1 MIRNLDEIND
11 IIKANKEEKSEPY
24 ILVYTTIDE
33 NFAKNIF
40 VEINNSFIDDQ
51 DYIDDNIVLSDCFQR
66 DGLFQ
71 VYLYIFSSKCM
82 KQISID
88 KLRCISIHDLDG
100 LKSVKILNTE
110 YAPNVVKDYITL
122 KNFTIN
128 CKELIDRHKIRKITF
143 DDLFVSEELKPWVEI
158 YKRSPEFANFI
169 IDFYEEYDQ
178 EGLNDLIIM
187 YNTDKKKFE
196 LGSKTP
202 APSSEAKEE

>member
-1 MIRNLDEIND
+1 MIRNLNEIND

-24 ILVYTTIDE
+24 ILVYTTLDE

-71 VYLYIFSSKCM
+71 VYLYIFSNKCK

-88 KLRCISIHDLDG
+88 KLCSISIYDLDG
-100 LKSVKILNTE
+100 LKSVKLNTE
-110 YAPNVVKDYITL
+110 FAPNVVKDYITL
-122 KNFTIN
+122 KSFTIY

-143 DDLFVSEELKPWVEI
+143 DDLFISEELKPWVEI
-158 YKRSPEFANFI
+158 YKRCPEFTKFI
-169 IDFYEEYDQ
+169 IDFYEVYNQ

-196 LGSKTP
+196 LGCKTP